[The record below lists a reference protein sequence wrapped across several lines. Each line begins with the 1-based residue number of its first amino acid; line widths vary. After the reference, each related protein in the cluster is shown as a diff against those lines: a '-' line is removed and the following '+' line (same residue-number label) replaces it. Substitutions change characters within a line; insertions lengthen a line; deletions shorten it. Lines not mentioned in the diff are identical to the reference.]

1 MDIDLGKIEEIYGVD
16 ILNLV
21 KENIDDINKNIKYLI
36 YLNFEDVENIFE
48 RYTPVFIC
56 NFIEFKNKIDKLINK
71 LGKNYVSIIENDLG
85 ILEELL
91 WSGNIL

>member
-91 WSGNIL
+91 